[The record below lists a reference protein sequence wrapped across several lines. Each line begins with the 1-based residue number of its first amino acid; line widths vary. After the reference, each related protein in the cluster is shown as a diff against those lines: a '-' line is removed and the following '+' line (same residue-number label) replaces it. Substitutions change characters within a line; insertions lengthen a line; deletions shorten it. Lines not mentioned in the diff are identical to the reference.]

1 MKKMNM
7 DEPIGKAVYP
17 RKLLPSTTKLLE
29 YYTSRNWPNKTL
41 CESSYWHF
49 PLSSPEFLP
58 QLFLSPDNKGFRS
71 SDLLGKN
78 LGLNDGEEHPLPW
91 YPPVCDI
98 YVSDEPPSAI
108 FKLPAVRAAATRGPS
123 LQFAEDKLRAV
134 FLKIMDDKVT
144 EADIAQRIGTLM
156 KYKIG
161 PQWLVYNLAAL
172 YWRIVGTPSE
182 AIACLRAAL
191 QTEPKRYA
199 DVALVQLVQIVLRSG
214 TSYDNYLNDAAVLLN
229 SAMHVDPNE
238 PMIHFLM
245 GIVRILQKKHVTAL
259 AHVRAAVILDPFF
272 QPAVVVL
279 RTLKC
284 LNKNEQKL
292 VGERLHLR
300 CCSQA
305 EPNVYCL
312 GIRKNHCFT
321 MSKKGVFIGTTCTVD
336 SKNKEEDSC
345 RRAFSFAPFIL
356 PINPNSAKD
365 SEKKVQKQLIKHA
378 KTAQR
383 KPNIDISDEIPL
395 DYGAEESLRKIRK
408 MTAPSTASFFQG
420 EILFTKSSDLNDTEV
435 IDFWEMDVLVD
446 KIIIPGERLTLTL
459 VPERRKMVAF
469 DIPLPPK
476 LPLPSKDQIASGI
489 PYVSLPARR
498 LPNSNFCANIKMSL
512 TILREQSTSTWL
524 SVTAKG
530 VNLEEFIDF
539 QAPVDLNEDF
549 EPICP
554 ELLSSSPLLTLD
566 HLPAYH
572 LRHQFIHY
580 KPEKGLTDAFLKLGK
595 EKERV
600 EVVAKRL
607 KDAMALSFAQSTSFL
622 FSCFFLEI
630 FLFSDKDGV
639 HWSLSTASAL
649 YWRVKGDAV
658 NALKCLRQ
666 SLNSAPPDMRDVA
679 LVSMANIYQ
688 QAGLL
693 HSALITGGFA
703 LKISPKLV
711 AIHFTLANIYVS
723 LEKYQHALMFYYST
737 LSMQSNFEPAK
748 ERIRTI
754 YCFDEN
760 PIVPS

>member
-7 DEPIGKAVYP
+7 DDPTGKAVYP

-58 QLFLSPDNKGFRS
+58 QLFLSPDNKGFKS
-71 SDLLGKN
+71 SDLLGKY

-98 YVSDEPPSAI
+98 HISDQPPSAI

-172 YWRIVGTPSE
+172 YWRIVGASSE
-182 AIACLRAAL
+182 AITCLRAAL
-191 QTEPKRYA
+191 QTEPERYA

-214 TSYDNYLNDAAVLLN
+214 SSYDNYLNDAAVLLN
-229 SAMHVDPNE
+229 SAMHIDPNE

-272 QPAVVVL
+272 QPAVAVL

-300 CCSQA
+300 CCSQT
-305 EPNVYCL
+305 EPNVYCF
-312 GIRKNHCFT
+312 GIRNNQCFM
-321 MSKKGVFIGTTCTVD
+321 MSKKGAFMGTTCAVN

-356 PINPNSAKD
+356 PINLNGAKD

-383 KPNIDISDEIPL
+383 KPNIGVSDEIPL

-420 EILFTKSSDLNDTEV
+420 EILFTKSSDLKETEV
-435 IDFWEMDVLVD
+435 IDSWEMDVPVD
-446 KIIIPGERLTLTL
+446 KIIIPEERLTLTH

-476 LPLPSKDQIASGI
+476 LPLPSKDQISSGI
-489 PYVSLPARR
+489 PYVSLPAQR

-512 TILREQSTSTWL
+512 AILREQSTSTWL

-530 VNLEEFIDF
+530 VNLGEFIDF
-539 QAPVDLNEDF
+539 QAPVDLSEDF
-549 EPICP
+549 EPVCP
-554 ELLSSSPLLTLD
+554 ELLSPSPLLTLD

-600 EVVAKRL
+600 E
-607 KDAMALSFAQSTSFL
+607 
-622 FSCFFLEI
+622 I
-630 FLFSDKDGV
+630 FLFLDKDGV

-754 YCFDEN
+754 YCFGEN

>member
-1 MKKMNM
+1 
-7 DEPIGKAVYP
+7 
-17 RKLLPSTTKLLE
+17 
-29 YYTSRNWPNKTL
+29 
-41 CESSYWHF
+41 
-49 PLSSPEFLP
+49 
-58 QLFLSPDNKGFRS
+58 
-71 SDLLGKN
+71 
-78 LGLNDGEEHPLPW
+78 
-91 YPPVCDI
+91 
-98 YVSDEPPSAI
+98 
-108 FKLPAVRAAATRGPS
+108 
-123 LQFAEDKLRAV
+123 
-134 FLKIMDDKVT
+134 
-144 EADIAQRIGTLM
+144 
-156 KYKIG
+156 
-161 PQWLVYNLAAL
+161 
-172 YWRIVGTPSE
+172 
-182 AIACLRAAL
+182 
-191 QTEPKRYA
+191 
-199 DVALVQLVQIVLRSG
+199 
-214 TSYDNYLNDAAVLLN
+214 
-229 SAMHVDPNE
+229 
-238 PMIHFLM
+238 
-245 GIVRILQKKHVTAL
+245 
-259 AHVRAAVILDPFF
+259 
-272 QPAVVVL
+272 
-279 RTLKC
+279 
-284 LNKNEQKL
+284 
-292 VGERLHLR
+292 
-300 CCSQA
+300 
-305 EPNVYCL
+305 
-312 GIRKNHCFT
+312 
-321 MSKKGVFIGTTCTVD
+321 
-336 SKNKEEDSC
+336 
-345 RRAFSFAPFIL
+345 
-356 PINPNSAKD
+356 
-365 SEKKVQKQLIKHA
+365 
-378 KTAQR
+378 
-383 KPNIDISDEIPL
+383 
-395 DYGAEESLRKIRK
+395 

-420 EILFTKSSDLNDTEV
+420 E
-435 IDFWEMDVLVD
+435 
-446 KIIIPGERLTLTL
+446 ERLTLTL

-622 FSCFFLEI
+622 FSY
-630 FLFSDKDGV
+630 KDGV

-723 LEKYQHALMFYYST
+723 LVSL
-737 LSMQSNFEPAK
+737 
-748 ERIRTI
+748 
-754 YCFDEN
+754 
-760 PIVPS
+760 